1 LTTLEWPKGHLFFV
15 KIKKASQA
23 AFCRDAFDSE

>member
-1 LTTLEWPKGHLFFV
+1 MLKWPKEHLFFV

-23 AFCRDAFDSE
+23 VFCRDAFDSE